1 MQVKAALP
9 GTVQT
14 TTVQKVENDSEV
26 EVPDTFSERS
36 VLLIAIGMF
45 DIALGI
51 GIITYV
57 KKNKVS
63 E

>member
-1 MQVKAALP
+1 MKNDIEVK
-9 GTVQT
+9 
-14 TTVQKVENDSEV
+14 
-26 EVPDTFSERS
+26 VPDTLSARS
-36 VLLIAIGMF
+36 ALLITISMF

-57 KKNKVS
+57 KKNKTS